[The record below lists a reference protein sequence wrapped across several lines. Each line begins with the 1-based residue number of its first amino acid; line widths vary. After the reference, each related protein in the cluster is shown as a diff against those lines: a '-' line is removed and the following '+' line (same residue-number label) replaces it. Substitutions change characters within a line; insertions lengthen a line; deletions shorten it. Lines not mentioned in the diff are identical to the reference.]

1 MFPVSGELI
10 SETRSIIIAHGF
22 GTFRTFRPFR
32 DILDK
37 LPVLGHLG
45 QIARFETFGTNQT
58 FWTKRKAAVL
68 LPESAASF
76 I

>member
-10 SETRSIIIAHGF
+10 SETRSIIIAHCF
-22 GTFRTFRPFR
+22 RTIRTFRPFR

-45 QIARFETFGTNQT
+45 QKE
-58 FWTKRKAAVL
+58 KRLTLEAEQPL
-68 LPESAASF
+68 
-76 I
+76 